1 MKENTG
7 EKNIKNKDMKMQTI
21 KKKRKRKK
29 YEQIK
34 RRGNIK

>member
-7 EKNIKNKDMKMQTI
+7 EKKIKDVKMQTI

-34 RRGNIK
+34 RRGSIK